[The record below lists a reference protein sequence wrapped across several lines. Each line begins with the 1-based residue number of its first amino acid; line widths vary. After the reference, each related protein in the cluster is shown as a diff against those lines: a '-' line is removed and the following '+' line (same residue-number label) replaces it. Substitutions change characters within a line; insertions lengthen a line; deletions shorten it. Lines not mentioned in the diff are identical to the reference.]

1 MGIQGRGVSALLQR
15 AHEHA
20 LLARFVTDPEARQ
33 INARM
38 AQEYLD
44 LARQVTEEELR
55 RLASFSA

>member
-1 MGIQGRGVSALLQR
+1 MVIKGRGVSALLQR

-44 LARQVTEEELR
+44 LARQVTEEER
-55 RLASFSA
+55 PHLAGFSS